1 MVVSGRTV
9 VKEKHQRGVC
19 VSMVWG
25 CEESR
30 GAEHEVRGMH
40 FMPQALLS
48 FFRAGHIGSAEEQGA
63 IRRPHFL
70 HIDVVTF

>member
-1 MVVSGRTV
+1 
-9 VKEKHQRGVC
+9 
-19 VSMVWG
+19 MVWG

-70 HIDVVTF
+70 QIKNLSEKEQTSIKQVF